1 MTVSALNYQS
11 LTVTVPCGEQVH
23 LTRFYK
29 NKKQLGMPVFMLH
42 GLLEDGT
49 AFYDENGKGLACY
62 MAQQGYDV
70 YVADL
75 RGKGHSWP
83 AIQANSQVGVHQHIT
98 EDIPALLKKIQ
109 SIRGNAPQI
118 WLGHGWGSVLLTAYY
133 ARNTHCLAPVAQM
146 LHLGARRQ
154 TLLST
159 PLKRFVFN
167 TLWRRLGGLGI
178 SLNGYL
184 PSRFLCL
191 GDCKESSSDY
201 QDYLSWSLSDAWLDP
216 KDGFDY
222 GAAITNKTLPPSLY
236 VASVGDAIYGDVV
249 DARSFMRQLG
259 PHDGRMLILDKK
271 AGSLNN
277 YKHNEL
283 LKHADAEQDHFPH
296 ILAWLNEYQQSALA
310 G

>member
-1 MTVSALNYQS
+1 MTVAALNYQS
-11 LTVTVPCGEQVH
+11 ITVTVPCGEQLH

-29 NKKQLGMPVFMLH
+29 DKKQLGAPVFMMH

-83 AIQANSQVGVHQHIT
+83 AIQANSQVGVHAHIT
-98 EDIPALLKKIQ
+98 EDIPALLKKIH
-109 SIRGNAPQI
+109 SIRGNTPQI
-118 WLGHGWGSVLLTAYY
+118 WVGHGWGTVLLTAYY
-133 ARNTHCLAPVAQM
+133 ARMDTLLAPVAQM

-154 TLLST
+154 TLLASR
-159 PLKRFVFN
+159 LKRFVFN
-167 TLWRRLGGLGI
+167 TLWRRLGGVCI
-178 SLNGYL
+178 RLNGYL

-191 GDCKESSSDY
+191 GDCKESSADY
-201 QDYLSWSLSDAWLDP
+201 QDYLAWSMSSDWLDP

-222 GAAITNKTLPPSLY
+222 GAAIAYKQLPPSLY
-236 VASVGDAIYGDVV
+236 VASAGDRIYGDVL
-249 DARSFMRQLG
+249 DARSFMKQLG
-259 PHDGRMLILDKK
+259 SHDGRMLVLDKS

-283 LKHADAEQDHFPH
+283 LNHADAEQDHFPH
-296 ILAWLNEYQQSALA
+296 MLAWLKEYRQPVLNT
-310 G
+310 